1 MQVHLYTPIRSS
13 ALEPTAPIS
22 RSEGFQ
28 QSPFSDAQR
37 FEEEQP
43 EQLRTQHQRI
53 EEKEGFVVLTT
64 FTEERLELAGRTLET
79 RTESSSQRLE
89 PIAERQPADPDQLR
103 AELLTSAED
112 QAQSFRLADQAREAQ
127 RPLDP
132 RRVLSLLA
140 DT

>member
-1 MQVHLYTPIRSS
+1 MQVHLYTPIRGT

-22 RSEGFQ
+22 RTEGFQ
-28 QSPFSDAQR
+28 RSPFSDAQR

-43 EQLRTQHQRI
+43 ERLRTQHQRL

-64 FTEERLELAGRTLET
+64 LTEERLELGGRTLET

-89 PIAERQPADPDQLR
+89 PIAGAEPTDPAQLR
-103 AELLTSAED
+103 AELLASEGD
-112 QAQSFRLADQAREAQ
+112 QAHSFRLADQAREAQ